1 MDNLV
6 KILATARAGPRGSD
20 LPTTNDIFHSVALSV
35 KEQMAEFDASHDFE
49 HVLRVTAL
57 AQSIFAAEITH
68 ASSQLDLT
76 AILLAALLHDI
87 TDKKYTKEGTGESIL
102 TDALH
107 AAAVPAALSGKII
120 AVVNAVSYSTEK
132 RDPERTQQ
140 VLLEHPELGVVQD
153 ADRLDAIGAIG
164 IGRAFTFGGAKMP
177 LKSMQ
182 LSREHMT
189 EKLDK
194 LMSIMKTETGRKLA
208 EERTERIRIFC
219 AWWDEE
225 ARFMRHNAEE

>member
-1 MDNLV
+1 MDNLA
-6 KILATARAGPRGSD
+6 KILETARAGPGGSG
-20 LPTTNDIFHSVALSV
+20 LPTTDAIFQSVARSV

-57 AQSIFAAEITH
+57 ARSIFATEIAH
-68 ASSQLDLT
+68 APSQLDLT

-87 TDKKYTKEGTGESIL
+87 TDKKYAKGDTGDSAL
-102 TDALH
+102 TQALD
-107 AAAVPAALSGKII
+107 AAALPATLSKKII
-120 AVVNAVSYSTEK
+120 AVVNSVSYSTEK
-132 RDPERTQQ
+132 RDPERTRQ
-140 VLLEHPELGVVQD
+140 VILEHPELGVVQD

-177 LKSMQ
+177 LESMQ

-194 LMSIMKTETGRKLA
+194 LMSIMKRDSVLA
-208 EERTERIRIFC
+208 VP
-219 AWWDEE
+219 
-225 ARFMRHNAEE
+225 